1 MTELEKMV
9 KATGINHALEYG
21 ESIPD
26 EVLTAFAESVIDWVA
41 RQHFEQCK
49 EVRPIQQWI
58 LAIKPLLHLELTSS
72 VTTKEIKE
80 HSWARTE

>member
-1 MTELEKMV
+1 MTELEKLAN
-9 KATGINHALEYG
+9 ATGINHVLEYG
-21 ESIPD
+21 SGVPD
-26 EVLTAFAESVIDWVA
+26 PELSAFAEAVIDWVA

-58 LAIKPLLHLELTSS
+58 LAIKPLLHLELTQSI
-72 VTTKEIKE
+72 TAKEIKE

>member
-1 MTELEKMV
+1 MTELEKLA
-9 KATGINHALEYG
+9 KATGINHVLEYRNG
-21 ESIPD
+21 IPD
-26 EVLTAFAESVIDWVA
+26 EELKAFAEAVIDWVA

-58 LAIKPLLHLELTSS
+58 LGIKPLLHLELTSS